1 MENNNSCL
9 STIGVI
15 IAVAVIVVG
24 IIWYAVDA
32 NSARRLEAQATIA
45 QAQAVEAQARVQW
58 LTVAPLAFAARMDT
72 LMTAVYS
79 ISDRA
84 FIGILLVIIAALLF
98 VRDAERRPRRAPRIT
113 AHPEV
118 THADD
123 GETLGSFDLN
133 PPSKE
138 L

>member
-1 MENNNSCL
+1 MESNNGSGFLPVVCTVL
-9 STIGVI
+9 
-15 IAVAVIVVG
+15 AVLIVIVGLV
-24 IIWYAVDA
+24 WYAVDA

-45 QAQAVEAQARVQW
+45 QAQAIEAQARVQW
-58 LTVAPLAFAARMDT
+58 LTVAPLAFAARVDT
-72 LMTAVYS
+72 LMTAVYAV
-79 ISDRA
+79 SDRA

-123 GETLGSFDLN
+123 GDALGSFIDGNL
-133 PPSKE
+133 
-138 L
+138 